1 MNNNLLFKKKT
12 NFGEIPSY
20 YFSIIFSTDDEFKH
34 NIIEN
39 KGTKNKSS
47 NLRYLTCNLTKET
60 TFLKG
65 GH

>member
-1 MNNNLLFKKKT
+1 MKNNLLFKKKQIS
-12 NFGEIPSY
+12 GKYLLI